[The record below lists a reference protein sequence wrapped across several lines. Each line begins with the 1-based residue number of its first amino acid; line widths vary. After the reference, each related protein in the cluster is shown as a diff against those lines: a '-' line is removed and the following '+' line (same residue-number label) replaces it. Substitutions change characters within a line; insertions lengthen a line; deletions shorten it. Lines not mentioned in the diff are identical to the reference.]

1 MPLARYT
8 HNTHGLRIA
17 KSVFSRGGEG
27 GQNTQYLW
35 QGMKLVAETVPVAM
49 PRGQEAGEATTK
61 LARHYVYA
69 HGVPVALI
77 DYADGAELRRDEG
90 GIGAWFI
97 AMWRWVWAEA
107 GELRFVHANE
117 IGAPVAVTDAAAR
130 MIWRVQPTAYGV
142 FKVVN
147 GASTGHAPKG
157 FTLNLRLPGQYF
169 DAETGWHDNVLRTY
183 DPQRGEYLE
192 PDPLGPAPNWRSGQ
206 LLTQPYA
213 YANHSPLTH
222 ADPSGLILFAFD
234 GTGNTNDEQ
243 WLNANDS
250 SLSNV
255 WQFRQLYDS
264 GNWRYVSGVGTVH
277 RDQQYGNIVP
287 EDYAD
292 GTLLGVIP
300 RVTYEEAD
308 MGGNYSGP
316 ARIDRMLQYFNDEA
330 ELARDDDVAMDVDI
344 IGFSRGAAQS
354 RDFANRIVANTVNG
368 YYSYK
373 IMVGGKQQ
381 TRCQKVNFRFMGL
394 FDTVLSTNRSDHA
407 YALRIPENFTY
418 VAQAVALNEYRGETM
433 RDLPGSTGAFP
444 LESIMPSPASS
455 TTRGGKTRIELGFI
469 GAHADI
475 GGGFG
480 ATESD
485 LARVALNW
493 MVQQA
498 KAAGLKM
505 LEESTNTITANPVIH
520 DKSDNQ
526 YCTSGPGCPLPK
538 GEDRQ
543 VTYGNGTKT
552 TQRQMVLP
560 KGMNHPDTQRFIHY
574 LPAEWD
580 AEGKITRTPGNN
592 SVTGKVDMKRYLEW
606 LRGHGYDLGNL
617 QVQ

>member
-1 MPLARYT
+1 M
-8 HNTHGLRIA
+8 
-17 KSVFSRGGEG
+17 
-27 GQNTQYLW
+27 
-35 QGMKLVAETVPVAM
+35 
-49 PRGQEAGEATTK
+49 
-61 LARHYVYA
+61 
-69 HGVPVALI
+69 
-77 DYADGAELRRDEG
+77 
-90 GIGAWFI
+90 
-97 AMWRWVWAEA
+97 
-107 GELRFVHANE
+107 
-117 IGAPVAVTDAAAR
+117 AVTDAKAR
-130 MIWRVQPTAYGV
+130 VIWRAKPTAYGV
-142 FKVVN
+142 A
-147 GASTGHAPKG
+147 GPQTAAYTAHTPKG
-157 FTLNLRLPGQYF
+157 FALNLRLPGQYF

-192 PDPLGPAPNWRSGQ
+192 PDPLGPLPNWRSGQ

-213 YANHSPLTH
+213 YANHNPLIY

-234 GTGNTNDEQ
+234 GTGNTNDEK

-255 WQFRQLYDS
+255 WQFRQLYQDGS
-264 GNWRYVSGVGTVH
+264 ARYISGVGTVH

-287 EDYAD
+287 EDYAE

-433 RDLPGSTGAFP
+433 RDLPKSTGAFP

-455 TTRGGKTRIELGFI
+455 TAIGGKTRIELGFI

-505 LEESTNTITANPVIH
+505 TEPRSDIIAQPVIH

-526 YCTSGPGCPLPK
+526 YCTSGPGCPIPK

-543 VTYGNGTKT
+543 VTYGNGTST

-560 KGMNHPDTQRFIHY
+560 KGMNHSDTARFIRY
-574 LPAEWD
+574 LPPQWD
-580 AEGKITRTPGNN
+580 AEGKITRTPGDN
-592 SVTGKVDMKRYLEW
+592 SVTGTVDMKRYLEW